1 MKARMPK
8 PTPLIYRLSIAA
20 CWVISVAASLEIRA
34 EDSAPE
40 GPEWWKTASQSPI
53 LPEVPWVSF
62 DLNTVVLE
70 ALANNPGI
78 AAVNHQAS
86 IAMERIVQENAVFDP
101 NVLLESKYGTTSD
114 PVGNSLTTGGPP
126 RLHEDS
132 WNNKAGV
139 VKTTRTGT
147 RIDLSQQ
154 AGLLNSNSLFFSP
167 YNQGNSRLNLSVT
180 KPLRSGA
187 GKFYNERL
195 IIQARIDS
203 RLTLQQVSQDIQ
215 QNLSQTMATYWKI
228 YQMRC
233 HVLQQR
239 NLLERGIEIEKMVQA
254 RRAFD
259 SGELEIVRVNNRIAR
274 RRDELI
280 LLERDL
286 LNLQTTLAA
295 LVPSNSLRP
304 GQRLEMI
311 PLDSPTCLPIDVDVR
326 DAVITAI
333 SLRPEVRSAAIDLES
348 AALEVSVTRNEL
360 LPQLDA
366 VVGGYL
372 AGLNGENDFTR
383 SLGDQFADGRPGF
396 NAGLQ
401 YEMPYAQRAAKSRQR
416 AARKRV
422 LELNERYRESVAL
435 TQAEVETAARNLQT
449 AITRLE
455 TRRAVWISAVRQESL
470 VQARWES
477 LGPEG
482 RHAALALEDVLNQQE
497 SRTSAEK
504 DLVSA
509 EVEYSLALI
518 ELQRAMGTLLT
529 ADGGAA
535 LSAEMLGDGT
545 AVDTSLPQVNA
556 IPLPVVPLTE
566 EPLTEASSNR
576 APETIPLG
584 PMTDEMIESESE
596 P

>member
-1 MKARMPK
+1 MPK
-8 PTPLIYRLSIAA
+8 PKPIVLRLALAVCWLISMT
-20 CWVISVAASLEIRA
+20 ASFEVRA
-34 EDSAPE
+34 EELAQKQ
-40 GPEWWKTASQSPI
+40 PEWWKAESQTPI
-53 LPEVPWVSF
+53 LTEVPWVSF
-62 DLNTVVLE
+62 DLNTLVME
-70 ALANNPGI
+70 AIARNPRI

-86 IAMERIVQENAVFDP
+86 IAMERIVQEDAVFDP
-101 NVLLESKYGTTSD
+101 NVLLESKYGSTSD

-139 VKTTRTGT
+139 IKTTRTGT
-147 RIDLSQQ
+147 SVDLSQQ
-154 AGLLNSNSLFFSP
+154 AGLLDSNSLFFLP
-167 YNQGNSRLNLSVT
+167 PNQGNTRLNLSVT
-180 KPLRSGA
+180 KPLRAGA
-187 GKFYNERL
+187 GKVYNERL

-203 RLTLQQVSQDIQ
+203 RITFQQVRQEIQ
-215 QNLSQTMATYWKI
+215 QNLSQTMATYWKV
-228 YQMRC
+228 YQTRC

-239 NLLERGIEIEKMVQA
+239 DLLERGLEIEKMVLA

-295 LVPSNSLRP
+295 LVPSDSLRP
-304 GQRLEMI
+304 GQPLEMI
-311 PLDSPTCLPIDVDVR
+311 PLGTPTCMPIEVDVR

-333 SLRPEVRSAAIDLES
+333 SLRPEVRTAAIDLES

-372 AGLNGENDFTR
+372 AGLNGENDVTR
-383 SLGDQFADGRPGF
+383 SFGDQFADGRPGF

-416 AARKRV
+416 AARTRV
-422 LELNERYRESVAL
+422 LELNEKYRESVAL

-449 AITRLE
+449 AIARLE
-455 TRRAVWISAVRQESL
+455 TRKAVWISAVRQEAL
-470 VQARWES
+470 VQCRWES

-482 RHAALALEDVLNQQE
+482 RHAALVLEDLLNQQE
-497 SRTSAEK
+497 SRTNAEK
-504 DLVSA
+504 DMVAA
-509 EVEYSLALI
+509 EVEYMLSLI
-518 ELQRAMGTLLT
+518 DLQQAMGTLLT
-529 ADGGAA
+529 ADGG
-535 LSAEMLGDGT
+535 
-545 AVDTSLPQVNA
+545 TSLSNELLGGGLEVPANEPDVHA
-556 IPLPVVPLTE
+556 IPLPIVPLSEQQT
-566 EPLTEASSNR
+566 PEAASNR
-576 APETIPLG
+576 APETIPLL
-584 PMTDEMIESESE
+584 PMTDAMIESEPS